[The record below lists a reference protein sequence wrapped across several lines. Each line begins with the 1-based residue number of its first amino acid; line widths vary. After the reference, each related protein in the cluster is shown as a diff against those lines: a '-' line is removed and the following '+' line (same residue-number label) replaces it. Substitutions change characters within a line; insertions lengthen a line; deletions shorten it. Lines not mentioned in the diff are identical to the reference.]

1 MSKLYKT
8 EAIVIRQMK
17 YGESSLILDMYTR
30 EKGMRS
36 FIVSGIRGKKSK
48 SAIYQI
54 MNQLEI
60 VAYDSGSQ
68 KLNRIKET
76 KLSTIYQSLGRNMVK
91 SSIGIFMMDLFKQ
104 AVKEHE
110 ENSSLYEFLLKS
122 LNILDQSSEKLSIFP
137 LVFTLGLSEQL
148 GFFPQNNFSTNTPR
162 FSLMEGAF
170 VSDQETSQYILSLD
184 LSLVLTNVLAYLTN
198 DQTLIIPNKL
208 VRNEILSQLINFY
221 KLQLDGFGELKSVQ
235 VMQSLFE

>member
-1 MSKLYKT
+1 MSKFYKT
-8 EAIVIRQMK
+8 EAIVVRQLK
-17 YGESSLILDMYTR
+17 YGETSLILDMYTR

-36 FIVSGIRGKKSK
+36 FIVNGIRGKNSK

-54 MNQLEI
+54 MNQLDI

-76 KLSTIYQSLGRNMVK
+76 KLSNIYQTIGRNMVK

-104 AVKEHE
+104 SVKEHE
-110 ENSSLYEFLLKS
+110 ENENLYTFLLKS
-122 LNILDQSSEKLSIFP
+122 LNILDQSSETLSIFP
-137 LVFTLGLSEQL
+137 IVFTLGLSDQL
-148 GFFPQNNFSTNTPR
+148 GFFPQNNFSNMTPR

-170 VSDQETSQYILSLD
+170 VSEHETSQYILSLD
-184 LSLVLTNVLAYLTN
+184 LSLVLANMLTYLTN
-198 DQTLIIPNKL
+198 DHILVSPNKAIRKEL
-208 VRNEILSQLINFY
+208 LNQLINFY
-221 KLQLDGFGELKSVQ
+221 KLQLDGFGELKSLQ